1 VTRLRD
7 LVQLENLPRIHLPAW
22 LERLVSLGIVSQDPR
37 VVRRQKITNVVS
49 YAAVANGVSR
59 FFFNLTNDIE
69 HYAIAQTILVV
80 ISVVAL
86 FIHRLHRFGDNVAA
100 TALVVWFI
108 FALLFVVISFGTDSQ
123 VQVYFVLAAVILFLF
138 GLENWR
144 LALFWIATV
153 FVVLLMV
160 LQLGPVHGVVLPQGS
175 DLRGFLSAQ
184 ALVNVII
191 INAVIVL
198 YALILLQRAES
209 ELERQRARAEAL
221 VNVMLPDS
229 VSRRL
234 RSGKETRIADRVDG
248 VTLLFADLA
257 GFTPVAHAESPE
269 NVVGYLDELVR
280 TFDLMCET
288 YDVDKIKTI
297 GDAYL
302 AAGGLRGRSRE
313 AAIAAGR
320 LALEMLK
327 VQQRRPMLGGHK
339 LEMRV
344 GLHCGTAIA
353 GVIGETRIS
362 YDLWGDAV
370 NVASRMQ
377 SQGVAGRIQVSEEYR
392 TVVGDAFEFEDHG
405 VIDFKGLGERRAYFL
420 VAARDA
426 ESPKREKGGR

>member
-7 LVQLENLPRIHLPAW
+7 LVQLQHPPRIHLPGW
-22 LERLVSLGIVSQDPR
+22 LEHLVSLGIVSNDPK
-37 VVRRQKITNVVS
+37 VIQRQKITNVVS

-59 FFFNLTNDIE
+59 FVFNVTNDIK

-80 ISVVAL
+80 LSLLAL
-86 FIHRLHRFGDNVAA
+86 FVHRLHRWGDNVAA

-108 FALLFVVISFGTDSQ
+108 FALLFVVVSFGTDSQ

-144 LALFWIATV
+144 LALFWIAIV
-153 FVVLLMV
+153 FLVLLGV
-160 LQLGPVHGVVLPQGS
+160 LQFGPTHGVVLPANS

-184 ALVNVII
+184 ALINVII
-191 INAVIVL
+191 INTLVIL

-209 ELERQRARAEAL
+209 ELVRQRARAEAL
-221 VNVMLPDS
+221 VAVMLPDS
-229 VSRRL
+229 VARRL

-257 GFTPVAHAESPE
+257 GFTPVAHAEPPE
-269 NVVGYLDELVR
+269 VVVGYLDELVR
-280 TFDLMCET
+280 TFDLMCDT
-288 YDVDKIKTI
+288 YGVDKIKTI
-297 GDAYL
+297 GDAFM

-313 AAIAAGR
+313 SAIAVGR
-320 LALEMLK
+320 LALEMMK
-327 VQQRRPMLGGHK
+327 VQQRRPSLGGHR
-339 LEMRV
+339 LEMRI
-344 GLHCGTAIA
+344 GIHYGTTIA

-377 SQGVAGRIQVSEEYR
+377 SQGVPGRIQVSDEFR
-392 TVVGDAFEFEDHG
+392 QAVGDAFEFEDHG
-405 VIDFKGLGERRAYFL
+405 NVEFKGLGERRTHFL
-420 VAARDA
+420 LAVRDT
-426 ESPKREKGGR
+426 